1 MNHRENLK
9 QILEQIQAE
18 LNIDAKDNWDLK
30 QVIVDSIYKLIPT
43 LVEEITVMQDE
54 IDRAKLQ
61 DESFLVDTKESF
73 DFSELDDNQDESF
86 VDTKESTESFDFSEL
101 EDNQDE
107 SALIDEINR
116 VLSQNE
122 SALVD
127 TKESF
132 DFSELD
138 NNQDPFDFGNMD
150 WFDMQGDNCIVG
162 ENYVNAVITAT
173 SQALNLDETMVKDT
187 TDKLHS
193 FDEIVKLSNKNGIC
207 LNDFM
212 YFVTY
217 EFLPNSYAQV
227 LTAIGH
233 IQGVKS
239 EEDKDRLVLSFLNCL
254 QNITHVCL
262 TKPELIRRMSEEV
275 HVMNC
280 LLMNFSGTSKIVDI
294 KLDDK
299 PVRYLENPV
308 DFTNEPADR
317 VLQAEKLKFC
327 RELNGANE
335 VFGILGYGL
344 GNMKE
349 DCDLFDG
356 LYEVFMQI
364 LDEMDKEDLKELTK
378 EVDLDDLIG
387 LMLDVLDAADL
398 GFMKDIAVLSFKIQ
412 ILDNIE

>member
-9 QILEQIQAE
+9 QTLEQIQAE

-30 QVIVDSIYKLIPT
+30 QVIVDSIYKLIPA

-61 DESFLVDTKESF
+61 DESFLVDTK
-73 DFSELDDNQDESF
+73 D
-86 VDTKESTESFDFSEL
+86 STESFDFSEL

-107 SALIDEINR
+107 SFP
-116 VLSQNE
+116 
-122 SALVD
+122 VD

-132 DFSELD
+132 DFSELE
-138 NNQDPFDFGNMD
+138 NNQDHFDFTDYD
-150 WFDMQGDNCIVG
+150 WFDKSGDNSTVG

-173 SQALNLDETMVKDT
+173 SQALNLDETMVKNT

-193 FDEIVKLSNKNGIC
+193 FDEIVKLSNKEGIC

-262 TKPELIRRMSEEV
+262 TKPELIQRMSEEV
-275 HVMNC
+275 HVMNY

-308 DFTNEPADR
+308 NFTKEPADR

-327 RELNGANE
+327 RELKGANE

>member
-1 MNHRENLK
+1 MNNTENIK
-9 QILEQIQAE
+9 QLINQIQAE

-30 QVIVDSIYKLIPT
+30 QVIVDSIYKLIT
-43 LVEEITVMQDE
+43 ALVEEITVMQDE

-61 DESFLVDTKESF
+61 DESFLVDTKDSTESF

-86 VDTKESTESFDFSEL
+86 P
-101 EDNQDE
+101 
-107 SALIDEINR
+107 
-116 VLSQNE
+116 
-122 SALVD
+122 VD

-132 DFSELD
+132 DFSELE
-138 NNQDPFDFGNMD
+138 NNQDHFDFTDYD
-150 WFDMQGDNCIVG
+150 WFDKSGDNSTVG
-162 ENYVNAVITAT
+162 ENYVNAVIEAT
-173 SQALNLDETMVKDT
+173 SQALNLDETMVKNT

-193 FDEIVKLSNKNGIC
+193 FDEIVKLSNKDGIC
-207 LNDFM
+207 LNDFI

-275 HVMNC
+275 HVMNY

-327 RELNGANE
+327 RELKGANE

-387 LMLDVLDAADL
+387 LMLDILDAADL

-412 ILDNIE
+412 ILDNIN

>member
-1 MNHRENLK
+1 MNNTENIK
-9 QILEQIQAE
+9 QLINQIQAE
-18 LNIDAKDNWDLK
+18 LNLDARDNWDLK
-30 QVIVDSIYKLIPT
+30 QVIVNSLYKLVT
-43 LVEEITVMQDE
+43 ALVEEITVMQDE
-54 IDRAKLQ
+54 IDRAGLQ
-61 DESFLVDTKESF
+61 DESFLVD
-73 DFSELDDNQDESF
+73 N
-86 VDTKESTESFDFSEL
+86 KESTESFDFSEL

-107 SALIDEINR
+107 SAL
-116 VLSQNE
+116 
-122 SALVD
+122 VD
-127 TKESF
+127 KKESF
-132 DFSELD
+132 DFSKLET
-138 NNQDPFDFGNMD
+138 NQDHFDFTDYD
-150 WFDMQGDNCIVG
+150 WFDKQGDNCIVG

-187 TDKLHS
+187 TDKLNS
-193 FDEIVKLSNKNGIC
+193 FDEIVKLSNKDGIR

-262 TKPELIRRMSEEV
+262 TKPELIQRMSEEV
-275 HVMNC
+275 HVMNY

-299 PVRYLENPV
+299 PVRYLGNPV

-327 RELNGANE
+327 RELKGANE

-378 EVDLDDLIG
+378 EVDLDDLIC

-412 ILDNIE
+412 ILDNIK

>member
-30 QVIVDSIYKLIPT
+30 CVISHNLYKLDSAYRKEMT
-43 LVEEITVMQDE
+43 ALQEEDLLEMQDK
-54 IDRAKLQ
+54 INRVLSQ
-61 DESFLVDTKESF
+61 NESFP
-73 DFSELDDNQDESF
+73 

-101 EDNQDE
+101 ENNQE
-107 SALIDEINR
+107 
-116 VLSQNE
+116 E

-132 DFSELD
+132 DFSELED
-138 NNQDPFDFGNMD
+138 NQDPFDFDNMD

-173 SQALNLDETMVKDT
+173 SQALNLDETRVKDT
-187 TDKLHS
+187 TDKLNS
-193 FDEIVKLSNKNGIC
+193 FDEIVKLSNKDGIC

-233 IQGVKS
+233 IQGINS
-239 EEDKDRLVLSFLNCL
+239 EGDKDRLVLSFLNCL

-262 TKPELIRRMSEEV
+262 TKPELIQRMSEEV
-275 HVMNC
+275 HVMNY
-280 LLMNFSGTSKIVDI
+280 LLMNFSGTSKIVNI

-327 RELNGANE
+327 REMKGANE

-344 GNMKE
+344 GKMKE

-398 GFMKDIAVLSFKIQ
+398 SFMKDIAVLSFKIQ

>member
-30 QVIVDSIYKLIPT
+30 CVISHNLYKLDSAYRKEMT
-43 LVEEITVMQDE
+43 ALQEEDLLEMRDK
-54 IDRAKLQ
+54 IDRILSQ
-61 DESFLVDTKESF
+61 DESFP
-73 DFSELDDNQDESF
+73 

-101 EDNQDE
+101 DNNQ
-107 SALIDEINR
+107 
-116 VLSQNE
+116 
-122 SALVD
+122 
-127 TKESF
+127 ESF

-138 NNQDPFDFGNMD
+138 DNQDPFDFGNMD
-150 WFDMQGDNCIVG
+150 WFDMRGDNCIVG
-162 ENYVNAVITAT
+162 ENFVNAVITAT
-173 SQALNLDETMVKDT
+173 SQALNLDETRVKDT
-187 TDKLHS
+187 TDKLNS
-193 FDEIVKLSNKNGIC
+193 FDEILKLSNKDGIC

-233 IQGVKS
+233 IQGISS

-262 TKPELIRRMSEEV
+262 TKPELIQRMSEEV
-275 HVMNC
+275 HIMNY
-280 LLMNFSGTSKIVDI
+280 LLMNFSGTPKIVDI

-327 RELNGANE
+327 RELKGANE

-344 GNMKE
+344 GKMKE
-349 DCDLFDG
+349 DCELFDG

-398 GFMKDIAVLSFKIQ
+398 SFMKDIAVLSFKIQ

>member
-1 MNHRENLK
+1 M
-9 QILEQIQAE
+9 
-18 LNIDAKDNWDLK
+18 
-30 QVIVDSIYKLIPT
+30 
-43 LVEEITVMQDE
+43 
-54 IDRAKLQ
+54 
-61 DESFLVDTKESF
+61 
-73 DFSELDDNQDESF
+73 
-86 VDTKESTESFDFSEL
+86 
-101 EDNQDE
+101 
-107 SALIDEINR
+107 
-116 VLSQNE
+116 
-122 SALVD
+122 
-127 TKESF
+127 
-132 DFSELD
+132 
-138 NNQDPFDFGNMD
+138 
-150 WFDMQGDNCIVG
+150 GDNSTVG

-193 FDEIVKLSNKNGIC
+193 FDEIVKLSNKDGIC
-207 LNDFM
+207 LNDFI

-233 IQGVKS
+233 IQGINS
-239 EEDKDRLVLSFLNCL
+239 EGDKDRLVLSFLNCL

-275 HVMNC
+275 HVMNY

-308 DFTNEPADR
+308 DFTNEPTDR

-327 RELNGANE
+327 RELKGANE

>member
-1 MNHRENLK
+1 MSNRDNIK

-30 QVIVDSIYKLIPT
+30 QVIVDSLYKLVT
-43 LVEEITVMQDE
+43 ALVEEITVMQDE

-61 DESFLVDTKESF
+61 DESFLVD
-73 DFSELDDNQDESF
+73 N
-86 VDTKESTESFDFSEL
+86 KESTESFDFSEL

-107 SALIDEINR
+107 SAL
-116 VLSQNE
+116 
-122 SALVD
+122 VD
-127 TKESF
+127 KKESF
-132 DFSELD
+132 DFSELET
-138 NNQDPFDFGNMD
+138 NQDHFDFTDYD
-150 WFDMQGDNCIVG
+150 WFDKQGDNSTVG
-162 ENYVNAVITAT
+162 ENYINAVIEAT
-173 SQALNLDETMVKDT
+173 SKVLDIDIDAVKQV

-193 FDEIVKLSNKNGIC
+193 FDEIVKLSNKDGIC
-207 LNDFM
+207 LNNFM

-233 IQGVKS
+233 IQGINS
-239 EEDKDRLVLSFLNCL
+239 EGDKDRLVLSFLNCL

-275 HVMNC
+275 HVMNY

-308 DFTNEPADR
+308 DFTNETADR

-327 RELNGANE
+327 RELKGANE

-344 GNMKE
+344 DNMKE
-349 DCDLFDG
+349 DCVLFDG

>member
-150 WFDMQGDNCIVG
+150 WFDMQGDNCVVG
-162 ENYVNAVITAT
+162 ANYVKAVIEAT
-173 SQALNLDETMVKDT
+173 SKVSNVSTA
-187 TDKLHS
+187 
-193 FDEIVKLSNKNGIC
+193 EIVAMTRKAKTFDDLVEISDTNDIC
-207 LNDFM
+207 LNDFI
-212 YFVTY
+212 YYATY
-217 EFLPNSYAQV
+217 EFLPKRYANILSAVGDIIDITTETQRDYFV
-227 LTAIGH
+227 INFLTA
-233 IQGVKS
+233 
-239 EEDKDRLVLSFLNCL
+239 L
-254 QNITHVCL
+254 QNIIHIDITQPDLVHAITENILVDEYL
-262 TKPELIRRMSEEV
+262 ATYKDTEPEIVKIEDNGILVRILQKPDES
-275 HVMNC
+275 
-280 LLMNFSGTSKIVDI
+280 SKI
-294 KLDDK
+294 KGWCL
-299 PVRYLENPV
+299 
-308 DFTNEPADR
+308 
-317 VLQAEKLKFC
+317 
-327 RELNGANE
+327 
-335 VFGILGYGL
+335 
-344 GNMKE
+344 
-349 DCDLFDG
+349 
-356 LYEVFMQI
+356 
-364 LDEMDKEDLKELTK
+364 
-378 EVDLDDLIG
+378 
-387 LMLDVLDAADL
+387 
-398 GFMKDIAVLSFKIQ
+398 
-412 ILDNIE
+412 

>member
-1 MNHRENLK
+1 MTNTDNIKQLMN
-9 QILEQIQAE
+9 QIQAE
-18 LNIDAKDNWDLK
+18 MNIDSKDNLDLK
-30 QVIVDSIYKLIPT
+30 QVIVNNLYKLATALI
-43 LVEEITVMQDE
+43 EEITVMQEE
-54 IDRAKLQ
+54 IDKAGLHNEV
-61 DESFLVDTKESF
+61 DEPFLVDTTESFDFSELEDNQESF
-73 DFSELDDNQDESF
+73 DFSELDDNQD
-86 VDTKESTESFDFSEL
+86 
-101 EDNQDE
+101 
-107 SALIDEINR
+107 
-116 VLSQNE
+116 
-122 SALVD
+122 
-127 TKESF
+127 
-132 DFSELD
+132 
-138 NNQDPFDFGNMD
+138 PFDFDNMD
-150 WFDMQGDNCIVG
+150 WFDMRGDNCIVG

-173 SQALNLDETMVKDT
+173 SQALNLDETMIKDT
-187 TDKLHS
+187 TDKLNS
-193 FDEIVKLSNKNGIC
+193 FDEIVKLSNKDGIC

-233 IQGVKS
+233 IQGISS
-239 EEDKDRLVLSFLNCL
+239 EGDKDRLVLSFLSCL
-254 QNITHVCL
+254 QNITHICV

-275 HVMNC
+275 HVMNY
-280 LLMNFSGTSKIVDI
+280 LLMNFSGTPKIVDI

-308 DFTNEPADR
+308 DFANESADR

-327 RELNGANE
+327 RELKGANE

-344 GNMKE
+344 GKMKD

-412 ILDNIE
+412 ILDNID

>member
-1 MNHRENLK
+1 MNNTENIK
-9 QILEQIQAE
+9 QLINQIQAE

-30 QVIVDSIYKLIPT
+30 QVIVDSLYKLIT
-43 LVEEITVMQDE
+43 ALVEEITVMQDE

-61 DESFLVDTKESF
+61 DESFLVDTKDSTESF

-86 VDTKESTESFDFSEL
+86 PVDTKESFDFSEL
-101 EDNQDE
+101 EDNQDH
-107 SALIDEINR
+107 
-116 VLSQNE
+116 
-122 SALVD
+122 
-127 TKESF
+127 F
-132 DFSELD
+132 DFTD
-138 NNQDPFDFGNMD
+138 YD
-150 WFDMQGDNCIVG
+150 WFDKSGDNSTVG

-173 SQALNLDETMVKDT
+173 SQALNLDETMVKNT

-193 FDEIVKLSNKNGIC
+193 FDEIVKLSNKDGIC
-207 LNDFM
+207 LNDFI

-233 IQGVKS
+233 IQGINS

-262 TKPELIRRMSEEV
+262 TKPELIQRMSEEV
-275 HVMNC
+275 HVMNY

-327 RELNGANE
+327 RELKGANE

-378 EVDLDDLIG
+378 EVDLDGLIG

>member
-30 QVIVDSIYKLIPT
+30 CVISHNLYKLDSAYRKEMT
-43 LVEEITVMQDE
+43 ALQEEDLLEMRDK
-54 IDRAKLQ
+54 IDRILSQ
-61 DESFLVDTKESF
+61 DESFP
-73 DFSELDDNQDESF
+73 

-101 EDNQDE
+101 ENNQE
-107 SALIDEINR
+107 
-116 VLSQNE
+116 E

-132 DFSELD
+132 DFSELED
-138 NNQDPFDFGNMD
+138 NQDPFDFDNMD

-187 TDKLHS
+187 TDKLNS
-193 FDEIVKLSNKNGIC
+193 FDEIVKLSNKDGIC

-233 IQGVKS
+233 IQGINS
-239 EEDKDRLVLSFLNCL
+239 EGDKDRLVLSFLNCL

-262 TKPELIRRMSEEV
+262 TKPELIQRMSEEV
-275 HVMNC
+275 HIMNY
-280 LLMNFSGTSKIVDI
+280 LLMNFSGTPKIVDI

-327 RELNGANE
+327 RELKGANE

-344 GNMKE
+344 GRMKD
-349 DCDLFDG
+349 DCELFDG

>member
-1 MNHRENLK
+1 MSNRDNIK
-9 QILEQIQAE
+9 QILDQIQAE
-18 LNIDAKDNWDLK
+18 LNLDAKDNWDLK
-30 QVIVDSIYKLIPT
+30 QVIVDSIYKLIT
-43 LVEEITVMQDE
+43 ALVEEITVMQDE

-61 DESFLVDTKESF
+61 DESFLVDTK
-73 DFSELDDNQDESF
+73 D
-86 VDTKESTESFDFSEL
+86 STESFDFSEL

-107 SALIDEINR
+107 SAL
-116 VLSQNE
+116 
-122 SALVD
+122 VD
-127 TKESF
+127 KKESF
-132 DFSELD
+132 DFSELKD
-138 NNQDPFDFGNMD
+138 NQDHFDFTEYN
-150 WFDMQGDNCIVG
+150 WFDKSGDNSTVG
-162 ENYVNAVITAT
+162 ENYVNTVITAT
-173 SQALNLDETMVKDT
+173 SQALNLDETMVKNT

-193 FDEIVKLSNKNGIC
+193 FDEIVKLSNKDGIC

-262 TKPELIRRMSEEV
+262 TKSELIRRMSEEV
-275 HVMNC
+275 HVMNY

-327 RELNGANE
+327 RELKGANE

-378 EVDLDDLIG
+378 EVDLDDLIS

-398 GFMKDIAVLSFKIQ
+398 GFMKDIAILSFKIQ

>member
-1 MNHRENLK
+1 MNNTDNIK
-9 QILEQIQAE
+9 QLINQIQAE
-18 LNIDAKDNWDLK
+18 LNTDAKDNWDLK
-30 QVIVDSIYKLIPT
+30 QVIVNSIYKLIT
-43 LVEEITVMQDE
+43 ALVEEITVMQDE

-61 DESFLVDTKESF
+61 DESFLVDTKDSTESF

-86 VDTKESTESFDFSEL
+86 P
-101 EDNQDE
+101 
-107 SALIDEINR
+107 
-116 VLSQNE
+116 
-122 SALVD
+122 VD

-132 DFSELD
+132 DFSELE
-138 NNQDPFDFGNMD
+138 NSQDHFDFTDYD
-150 WFDMQGDNCIVG
+150 WFDKSGDNSTVG

-173 SQALNLDETMVKDT
+173 SQALNLDETMVKNT

-193 FDEIVKLSNKNGIC
+193 FDEIVKLSNKDGIC

-233 IQGVKS
+233 IQCIKS

-275 HVMNC
+275 HVMNY

-327 RELNGANE
+327 RELKGANE

-356 LYEVFMQI
+356 LYEAFMQI

-412 ILDNIE
+412 ILDNID

>member
-1 MNHRENLK
+1 MSNTDNIKQLMN
-9 QILEQIQAE
+9 QIQSE
-18 LNIDAKDNWDLK
+18 LNIDAKDNLDLK
-30 QVIVDSIYKLIPT
+30 QVIVNNLYKLAT
-43 LVEEITVMQDE
+43 ALVEEITVMQDE
-54 IDRAKLQ
+54 IDRAGLHNEVDGQ
-61 DESFLVDTKESF
+61 DEPFLVDTTESFDFSELENNQESF
-73 DFSELDDNQDESF
+73 DFSELDD
-86 VDTKESTESFDFSEL
+86 
-101 EDNQDE
+101 
-107 SALIDEINR
+107 
-116 VLSQNE
+116 
-122 SALVD
+122 
-127 TKESF
+127 
-132 DFSELD
+132 
-138 NNQDPFDFGNMD
+138 NQDPFDFGNMD

-162 ENYVNAVITAT
+162 ENFINAVITAT

-187 TDKLHS
+187 TDKLNS
-193 FDEIVKLSNKNGIC
+193 FDEIVKLSNKDGIC

-233 IQGVKS
+233 IQGINS
-239 EEDKDRLVLSFLNCL
+239 EGDKDRLVLSFLNCL

-262 TKPELIRRMSEEV
+262 TKPELIQRMSEEV
-275 HVMNC
+275 HVMNY

-327 RELNGANE
+327 RELKGANE

-344 GNMKE
+344 GKMKE

-387 LMLDVLDAADL
+387 LMLDILDAADL